1 MRAEPEPPRPGRAGP
16 VRLLI
21 VDDHELARAGLRSML
36 AEEPDLEVVGE
47 AENGREALA
56 LCDRLAPDL
65 ILMDV
70 RMPELDGLAATAA
83 VKAQCPRTSVV
94 VVTMY
99 EDPDYLFRAVQAGA
113 AGYVLKDATR
123 REVLAVVRRVLQGE
137 AVLDPA
143 LATRLLRRLAT
154 DLGPPPAA
162 GPAGGPLT
170 ARERD
175 VLRLLVEGQTN
186 QEIAAALGLSRG
198 TVKVHVGRII
208 AKLDASDRTQAA
220 VRAVRLG
227 LVDAPTG

>member
-16 VRLLI
+16 ARLLI

-36 AEEPDLEVVGE
+36 AGEPDLEVVGE
-47 AENGREALA
+47 AGTGREALA

-83 VKAQCPRTSVV
+83 VKAQCPTTSVV

-113 AGYVLKDATR
+113 AGYLLKDATR
-123 REVLAVVRRVLQGE
+123 REVLAVVRRVLQGD

-143 LATRLLRRLAT
+143 LASRLLRRLAAE
-154 DLGPPPAA
+154 P
-162 GPAGGPLT
+162 GPAVAEAPGGPLT

-175 VLRLLVEGQTN
+175 VLRLLVEGRTN

-227 LVDAPTG
+227 LVDAPPA

>member
-1 MRAEPEPPRPGRAGP
+1 
-16 VRLLI
+16 
-21 VDDHELARAGLRSML
+21 ML
-36 AEEPDLEVVGE
+36 AGEPDLEVVGE
-47 AENGREALA
+47 AGNGREALT

>member
-1 MRAEPEPPRPGRAGP
+1 MRAGPEPPRPGRAGSA
-16 VRLLI
+16 RLLI

-36 AEEPDLEVVGE
+36 AGEPDLEVVGE
-47 AENGREALA
+47 ARNGREAVA
-56 LCDRLAPDL
+56 LCPRLAPDL
-65 ILMDV
+65 LLMDV

-83 VKAQCPRTSVV
+83 VKAQCPSTSVV

-137 AVLDPA
+137 AVLDAP

-154 DLGPPPAA
+154 DPGPPPAA
-162 GPAGGPLT
+162 GAAGGPLT

-227 LVDAPTG
+227 LVDPPTG

>member
-1 MRAEPEPPRPGRAGP
+1 MRAGPEPPRPGRAGSA
-16 VRLLI
+16 RLLI

-36 AEEPDLEVVGE
+36 AGEPDLEVVGE
-47 AENGREALA
+47 ARTGREALA
-56 LCDRLAPDL
+56 LCPRLAPDL

-83 VKAQCPRTSVV
+83 VKAQCPGTSVV

-123 REVLAVVRRVLQGE
+123 HEVLAVVRRVLRGE
-137 AVLDPA
+137 AALDAP

-154 DLGPPPAA
+154 DPEPPPAA
-162 GPAGGPLT
+162 DALGGSLT

-186 QEIAAALGLSRG
+186 LEIAAALGLSRG